1 MTKNEI
7 QTLITALSN
16 QTQPK
21 SITPMM
27 MAEHQSCSCKN
38 VITTP

>member
-7 QTLITALSN
+7 QTQITAFGN

-21 SITPMM
+21 SITPTMI
-27 MAEHQSCSCKN
+27 AEHQSCSCKN
-38 VITTP
+38 VTTTP

>member
-7 QTLITALSN
+7 QTLITALGN

-21 SITPMM
+21 SITPTM
-27 MAEHQSCSCKN
+27 MADILTLKC
-38 VITTP
+38 VTFVTL